1 MNRSLIVVVLIA
13 VLGAGYYFYS
23 QGGSGVE
30 ATGEMIESATGAA
43 SDAAGAATDGMAG
56 TFLTA
61 EGYDAAKV
69 AGMIDASSLDD
80 SMKQGLKQA
89 LESAG
94 GDPALLQD
102 VLAQVKLALGM

>member
-13 VLGAGYYFYS
+13 VLGVGYYFYS
-23 QGGSGVE
+23 QGGSD

-43 SDAAGAATDGMAG
+43 SEAAGAATEGMSG
-56 TFLTA
+56 DILTA

-69 AGMIDASSLDD
+69 TGMIDASSLDD
-80 SMKQGLKQA
+80 GMKDGLKQA

-94 GDPALLQD
+94 SDPALLQD